1 MNNSIQITRNNFS
14 DYLDKANGYAVAS
27 MVFKQQSRISVFSRE
42 SAEKIAY
49 AFEKPWKHPE
59 LFVPALNEV
68 LIGSMSLWEI
78 HDGDSPWVACGECVF
93 SWLTERGVDYKLG
106 ENYEDESQNLYISED
121 VFHQLAQSAEVEHIC
136 EGCGVSLE

>member
-1 MNNSIQITRNNFS
+1 MSSMEITRHNFS
-14 DYLDKANGYAVAS
+14 DYLDRANGYAVAS

-68 LIGSMSLWEI
+68 LYGSMSLWEI
-78 HDGDSPWVACGECVF
+78 QDGDSPWVACSECVF
-93 SWLTERGVDYKLG
+93 GWLTERGIDYELG
-106 ENYEDESQNLYISED
+106 TNYQDETKNLYISED
-121 VFHQLAQSAEVEHIC
+121 VFHQLAQDTEHIC